1 MTNFDRLVK
10 MINKAD
16 EDNTKIVISYAL
28 DSDDVSMS
36 MVVAP
41 ELLIMGDWVSISDK
55 EDGMRSYFTFNAD
68 TEVDYDEDE
77 EEYTISVGEGTLIIA
92 AS

>member
-1 MTNFDRLVK
+1 MANFDRLVK

-36 MVVAP
+36 MVIAP

-68 TEVDYDEDE
+68 TEVEYDEDE

-92 AS
+92 ES

>member
-1 MTNFDRLVK
+1 MTNFDRLVN

-16 EDNTKIVISYAL
+16 DDNTKIVISYAL

-36 MVVAP
+36 MVIAP

-55 EDGMRSYFTFNAD
+55 EDGMRSYFTFNVD
-68 TEVDYDEDE
+68 TEVEYDEDE

>member
-16 EDNTKIVISYAL
+16 EDNTEIVISYAL

-36 MVVAP
+36 MVIMP
-41 ELLIMGDWVSISDK
+41 ELLIMGEWVSISDK
-55 EDGMRSYFTFNAD
+55 KDGMRSYFTFNAD
-68 TEVDYDEDE
+68 TEVEYDEDE
-77 EEYTISVGEGTLIIA
+77 EEYTISVGDGTLIIA
-92 AS
+92 ES

>member
-16 EDNTKIVISYAL
+16 ECNTGIVISYAL

-36 MVVAP
+36 MVIIP
-41 ELLIMGDWVSISDK
+41 ELLIMGEWVSISDK

-68 TEVDYDEDE
+68 TDVEYDEDE
-77 EEYTISVGEGTLIIA
+77 EEYTIPVGDGTLIIA

>member
-10 MINKAD
+10 MINKAN
-16 EDNTKIVISYAL
+16 ECNTEIVISYAL
-28 DSDDVSMS
+28 DSDEVSMS
-36 MVVAP
+36 MVIAP

-68 TEVDYDEDE
+68 TEVEYDEDD
-77 EEYTISVGEGTLIIA
+77 EEYTISVGEGTLIVA
-92 AS
+92 VN

>member
-16 EDNTKIVISYAL
+16 EDNTEIEISYAT
-28 DSDDVSMS
+28 DSDEVSMA
-36 MVVAP
+36 MEIIP
-41 ELLIMGDWVSISDK
+41 ELLIMGGWVLISDK
-55 EDGMRSYFTFNAD
+55 HKGMRSYFSFRID
-68 TEVDYDEDE
+68 SEVEYDEDM
-77 EEYTISVGEGTLIIA
+77 EEYTISVGEGILIIA

>member
-36 MVVAP
+36 MVIAP
-41 ELLIMGDWVSISDK
+41 ELLIMGEWVSISDK
-55 EDGMRSYFTFNAD
+55 EDGLRSYFTFNAD
-68 TEVDYDEDE
+68 TEVEYDEDE

>member
-16 EDNTKIVISYAL
+16 EDNTKIIVSYAL

-36 MVVAP
+36 MVITP
-41 ELLIMGDWVSISDK
+41 ELLIMGEWVSISDK

-68 TEVDYDEDE
+68 TEVEYDEDE
-77 EEYTISVGEGTLIIA
+77 GEYTIPVGDGTLIIA

>member
-1 MTNFDRLVK
+1 MTNFDRLVN

-16 EDNTKIVISYAL
+16 DDNTKIVISYAL

-36 MVVAP
+36 MVIAP

-68 TEVDYDEDE
+68 TEVEYDEDE
-77 EEYTISVGEGTLIIA
+77 EEYTISVGKGTLIIA

>member
-36 MVVAP
+36 MVIAP

-68 TEVDYDEDE
+68 TEVEYDEDE

>member
-1 MTNFDRLVK
+1 

-36 MVVAP
+36 MVIAP
-41 ELLIMGDWVSISDK
+41 ELLIMGEWVSISDK
-55 EDGMRSYFTFNAD
+55 EDGLRSYFTFNAD
-68 TEVDYDEDE
+68 TEVEYDEDE

>member
-16 EDNTKIVISYAL
+16 DDNTKIVISYAL

-36 MVVAP
+36 MVIAP

-68 TEVDYDEDE
+68 TEVEYDEDE

>member
-10 MINKAD
+10 MINKAN
-16 EDNTKIVISYAL
+16 ECNTEIVISYAL
-28 DSDDVSMS
+28 DSDEVSMS
-36 MVVAP
+36 MVIAP

-55 EDGMRSYFTFNAD
+55 EDGMRSYFTFNTD
-68 TEVDYDEDE
+68 TEVEYDEDD

>member
-1 MTNFDRLVK
+1 MTNFDRLVN

-16 EDNTKIVISYAL
+16 DDNTKIVISYAL

-36 MVVAP
+36 MVIAP

-68 TEVDYDEDE
+68 TEVEYDEDM
-77 EEYTISVGEGTLIIA
+77 EEYTISVGEGILIIA

>member
-16 EDNTKIVISYAL
+16 KCNTEIVISYAL

-36 MVVAP
+36 MVIMP
-41 ELLIMGDWVSISDK
+41 ELLIMGEWVSISDK
-55 EDGMRSYFTFNAD
+55 KDGMRSYFTFNANMD
-68 TEVDYDEDE
+68 VEYDEDE

>member
-16 EDNTKIVISYAL
+16 ENNTEIVVSYAL

-36 MVVAP
+36 MVIAP

-68 TEVDYDEDE
+68 TEVEYDEDE

>member
-16 EDNTKIVISYAL
+16 ECNTKIVISYAL

-36 MVVAP
+36 MVIIP
-41 ELLIMGDWVSISDK
+41 ELLIMGEWVSISDK

-68 TEVDYDEDE
+68 TDVEYDEDE
-77 EEYTISVGEGTLIIA
+77 EEYTIPVGDGTLIIA

>member
-16 EDNTKIVISYAL
+16 EDNTEIVISYAL

-36 MVVAP
+36 MVITP

-68 TEVDYDEDE
+68 TEVEYDEDE
-77 EEYTISVGEGTLIIA
+77 EEYTISVGEGTLIVA
-92 AS
+92 VN

>member
-1 MTNFDRLVK
+1 MTNFDRLVN

-16 EDNTKIVISYAL
+16 DDNTKIVISYAL

-36 MVVAP
+36 MVIAP

-68 TEVDYDEDE
+68 TEVEYDEDE

>member
-36 MVVAP
+36 MVITP
-41 ELLIMGDWVSISDK
+41 ELLIIGNWVSISDK

-68 TEVDYDEDE
+68 TEVEYDEDD
-77 EEYTISVGEGTLIIA
+77 EEYTISVGEGTLIVA
-92 AS
+92 VN